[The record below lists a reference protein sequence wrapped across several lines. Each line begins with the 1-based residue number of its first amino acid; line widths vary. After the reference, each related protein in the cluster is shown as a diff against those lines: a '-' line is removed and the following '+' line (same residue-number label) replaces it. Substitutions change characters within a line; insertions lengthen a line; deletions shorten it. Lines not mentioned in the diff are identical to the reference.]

1 MDFGSTLKNIRCARE
16 LTQSD
21 LAKKIGVST
30 VCIGNWERGTRKPT
44 LDAIVALC
52 DTLSVSANTLL
63 DLRDIGDE
71 APVLSPAEHTL
82 LKNYRKL
89 DAHGKLIVDT
99 VCSIE
104 AEELRGAVAEPAY
117 PNKILRFPTKRS
129 SDRYIPRYTSPS
141 AAGFNAPLDGDEFE
155 MILVDSSV
163 PEEAD
168 FSIYVK
174 GTSMEPYIQ
183 DGQIVY
189 VNKDA
194 ELNIGDVG
202 IFSVD
207 GSLYCKQYYRD
218 ELGNL
223 ILVSAN
229 PEMESANIF
238 IGKDSDHSVRMCGK
252 VLLDKKVPLPDYL
265 FHNDL

>member
-1 MDFGSTLKNIRCARE
+1 
-16 LTQSD
+16 
-21 LAKKIGVST
+21 
-30 VCIGNWERGTRKPT
+30 
-44 LDAIVALC
+44 
-52 DTLSVSANTLL
+52 
-63 DLRDIGDE
+63 
-71 APVLSPAEHTL
+71 
-82 LKNYRKL
+82 
-89 DAHGKLIVDT
+89 
-99 VCSIE
+99 
-104 AEELRGAVAEPAY
+104 
-117 PNKILRFPTKRS
+117 
-129 SDRYIPRYTSPS
+129 
-141 AAGFNAPLDGDEFE
+141 

-218 ELGNL
+218 ELDNL